1 MIENWPLRIYFWELG
16 DAGPE
21 CLSYSCPAG
30 DLSIHGARNSPAQLQ
45 ETTPILHAL
54 AWQVPIP
61 NAQVRPTLAYHGT
74 PRFSAWPHARVQA
87 LVATQPAARQQL
99 APYPGYSI
107 VAQQYQQAETG
118 EQAVT
123 KTTYAYTP
131 KGLPVNTT
139 RGTVSTESCG
149 VFVSGLN
156 YKARCAD
163 VEVLFSEAGAI
174 SKCEVQKETSTGRS
188 KGKATIR
195 FASATDAQQAIDM
208 FHGKHFMKMV
218 LKVRLDTEKTAI
230 SSPSSTQSS
239 RSSQP
244 IIVNGSQAQ

>member
-1 MIENWPLRIYFWELG
+1 
-16 DAGPE
+16 
-21 CLSYSCPAG
+21 
-30 DLSIHGARNSPAQLQ
+30 
-45 ETTPILHAL
+45 
-54 AWQVPIP
+54 
-61 NAQVRPTLAYHGT
+61 T
-74 PRFSAWPHARVQA
+74 PRLSARPHARVQA
-87 LVATQPAARQQL
+87 LVATQPATRQRL
-99 APYPGYSI
+99 ATYPGYS
-107 VAQQYQQAETG
+107 VMTQQYQQTETG
-118 EQAVT
+118 GQPVT

-139 RGTVSTESCG
+139 RGAISTESRG

-174 SKCEVQKETSTGRS
+174 RKCGVQKETSTGRS

-195 FASATDAQQAIDM
+195 FASAADAQQAINM

-244 IIVNGSQAQ
+244 IIVNGSQTQ

>member
-1 MIENWPLRIYFWELG
+1 MTN
-16 DAGPE
+16 
-21 CLSYSCPAG
+21 
-30 DLSIHGARNSPAQLQ
+30 
-45 ETTPILHAL
+45 T
-54 AWQVPIP
+54 
-61 NAQVRPTLAYHGT
+61 QVRPTLANHDT
-74 PRFSAWPHARVQA
+74 PRLSAWPHARVQA
-87 LVATQPAARQQL
+87 LVATQPAARQ
-99 APYPGYSI
+99 PYPGYSI
-107 VAQQYQQAETG
+107 TTQQYQQTEIG
-118 EQAVT
+118 GQPVT
-123 KTTYAYTP
+123 KITYAYT

-139 RGTVSTESCG
+139 RGAVSTESRG

-195 FASATDAQQAIDM
+195 FASAADAQQAINM